1 VARDLTELTR
11 IIRRIEAK
19 ARTANPLG
27 SPRPAARQ
35 TLEAVLDGAVEETE
49 RGKLLVVRRR
59 FPVDIA
65 TAPSRCSPRVTRRPR
80 PWPC

>member
-19 ARTANPLG
+19 SRARPATG
-27 SPRPAARQ
+27 SPRSLE
-35 TLEAVLDGAVEETE
+35 TLLDGRVEETE

-59 FPVDIA
+59 FPVGHG
-65 TAPSRCSPRVTRRPR
+65 TARSPCWPREPRRPR
-80 PWPC
+80 SPC